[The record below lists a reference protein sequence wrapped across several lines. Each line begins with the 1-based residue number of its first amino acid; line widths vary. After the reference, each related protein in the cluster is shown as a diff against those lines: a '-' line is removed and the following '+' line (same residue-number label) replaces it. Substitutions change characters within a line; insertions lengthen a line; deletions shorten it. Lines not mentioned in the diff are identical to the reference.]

1 MKRHVCAVLATALLS
16 GIAVA
21 GEPALPYTLPATL
34 ESGRFFVTPATAEN
48 GTKIR
53 LFTDTGGGFFL
64 GESSARAL
72 GAELDETKLTAP
84 PSDGA
89 EPQMVPWP
97 AWSESAW
104 IPAARSRPPLAPVMR
119 TPPHMEDLAGGMLGG
134 PWFGGRCWEF
144 DYAAGTLRL
153 LPDGAL
159 PKVADAH
166 RIPLGFQKDAAGKHT
181 AHFPR
186 IAVRIDGEVIDLL
199 FDTGASTR
207 LTPETLKAID
217 DGQAASRATGFII
230 ASVAK
235 RWRAAHPDWPSIEAA
250 ETGTGAAMLQV
261 PSIDVAGYSTGPVWF
276 TVRPDPNF
284 HEYMSQWMDRRVD
297 GALGGN
303 ALAGFRVTVDYP
315 SETAT
320 FERP

>member
-1 MKRHVCAVLATALLS
+1 MHLLALALPLSLLS
-16 GIAVA
+16 AAVVA
-21 GEPALPYTLPATL
+21 ADPALPYTLPATL
-34 ESGRFFVTPATAEN
+34 ESGRFFVTPKAAE
-48 GTKIR
+48 GDTPVR

-72 GAELDETKLTAP
+72 GAVLDEAKLAAP
-84 PSDGA
+84 PSDDA
-89 EPQMVPWP
+89 EPQMLPWP
-97 AWSESAW
+97 AWSGSAW
-104 IPAARSRPPLAPVMR
+104 IPAALSRPPMAPVMR
-119 TPPHMEDLAGGMLGG
+119 TPPHMQDLAGGMLGA

-166 RIPLGFQKDAAGKHT
+166 RVSLGFQKDADGKHT

-186 IAVRIDGEVIDLL
+186 IGVRIDGEAIDLL

-207 LTPETLKAID
+207 LTPEALEAID
-217 DGQAASRATGFII
+217 DGRPAARATGFIV
-230 ASVAK
+230 ASIAK
-235 RWRAAHPDWPSIEAA
+235 RWREAHPDWPVIEAA
-250 ETGTGAAMLQV
+250 EAGTEAAMLQV
-261 PSIDVAGYSTGPVWF
+261 PSVEVAGYSTGPVWF

-284 HEYMSQWMDRRVD
+284 HEYMSQWMDRRVE

-303 ALAGFRVTVDYP
+303 ALAGLRVTIDYP
-315 SETAT
+315 SDTAT